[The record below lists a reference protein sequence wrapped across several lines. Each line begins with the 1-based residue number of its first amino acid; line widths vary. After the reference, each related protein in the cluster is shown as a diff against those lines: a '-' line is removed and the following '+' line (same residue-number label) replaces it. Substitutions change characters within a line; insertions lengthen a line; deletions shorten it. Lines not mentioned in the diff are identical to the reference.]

1 MVTVKNSKYVYL
13 LLFSK
18 YVLLLFF
25 IPELEYERFYDFYNV
40 CTGLCLD
47 PYVNIQYLPE
57 GSLSFHTDTLC
68 IFFTSFF
75 SYFQTLFSFFHNY
88 FLYIY

>member
-1 MVTVKNSKYVYL
+1 MVTFKNSKHVYL

-47 PYVNIQYLPE
+47 PYINIQYLPE
-57 GSLSFHTDTLC
+57 GSLSFP
-68 IFFTSFF
+68 
-75 SYFQTLFSFFHNY
+75 YGYVMYLFLNLVLEQC
-88 FLYIY
+88 FLPSI